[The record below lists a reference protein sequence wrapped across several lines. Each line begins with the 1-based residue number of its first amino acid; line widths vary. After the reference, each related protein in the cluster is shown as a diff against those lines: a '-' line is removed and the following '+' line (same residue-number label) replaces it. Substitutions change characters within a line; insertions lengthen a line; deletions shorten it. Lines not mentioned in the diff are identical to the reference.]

1 MSLLQ
6 MFRRDRL
13 LQVFR
18 YRPYRWFFAGHFLTW
33 IGNSMQVLAN
43 SWLALILTRSPSAV
57 AFVFIASTLP
67 GVLCSPFI
75 GVLVDRFDRRWIS
88 ATSDALQAVLLL
100 LLCVIGFRGQLQAWH
115 LYVAS
120 FFLAL
125 GEVIYRPSAIG
136 LLREE
141 IPAEILLYTNSYN
154 GIARQSGGAIGA
166 AIGGVLI
173 AIFSPYLVFLVNAT
187 SFLLSAIF
195 TFNIRK
201 GYHAPEQKAPTAT
214 SRWRRFT
221 GDLVDGWTYIRGR
234 RDVVLFYSTLVIILS
249 TLDVINVAIAVFVK
263 NVLHS
268 SVSVMG
274 AMEAAFAIGSI
285 LGNLT
290 ITAIAGAKGTYRT
303 MTVGI
308 WVVVL
313 ALLMLSLSFSAP
325 LAILSYL
332 VLGGSLPVWLLYLTS
347 VQEIVPD
354 QYQGRVNAT
363 FQTFSS
369 IISLLIFLGISYLFG
384 VINVR
389 VLYFIQL
396 CLLLIPGILTYK
408 YIFHRK
414 TVQTVSPE
422 PSSEARK
429 FI

>member
-6 MFRRDRL
+6 MFHRDRL

-18 YRPYRWFFAGHFLTW
+18 YRPYRWFFFGHLLTW

-43 SWLALILTRSPSAV
+43 SWLALILTHSPSAV
-57 AFVFIASTLP
+57 AYVFIASTLP

-75 GVLVDRFDRRWIS
+75 GVLVDRFDRKWIS
-88 ATSDALQAVLLL
+88 TISDSLQAVLLIV
-100 LLCVIGFRGQLQAWH
+100 LCIIGFRGALQPWH

-120 FFLAL
+120 FLLAL

-141 IPAEILLYTNSYN
+141 IPPEILLYTNSYN

-166 AIGGVLI
+166 AIGGVLV
-173 AIFSPYLVFLVNAT
+173 AVFSPYLVFLVNAI

-201 GYHAPEQKAPTAT
+201 GYHSPEKSPVQG
-214 SRWRRFT
+214 SRLRRFT
-221 GDLVDGWTYIRGR
+221 SDLVDGWSYIRGR
-234 RDVVLFYSTLVIILS
+234 RDVILFYGTLVIILS

-263 NVLHS
+263 DVLHS

-285 LGNLT
+285 FGNIL
-290 ITAIAGAKGTYRT
+290 ITAVAAAKGTYNT

-313 ALLMLSLSFSAP
+313 ALLMLALSSNP
-325 LAILSYL
+325 LFAILSYL

-347 VQEIVPD
+347 VQKIVPD
-354 QYQGRVNAT
+354 QFQGRVNAT

-389 VLYFIQL
+389 ALYIIQL
-396 CLLLIPGILTYK
+396 CLLLIPCLLTYK
-408 YIFHRK
+408 YIFRREQ
-414 TVQTVSPE
+414 VQLTPLE
-422 PSSEARK
+422 ASS
-429 FI
+429 